1 MVKTREAK
9 PQTNKK
15 QEAAGKKQE
24 VRRKMQDFL
33 LPASSTWLHNLALYV

>member
-15 QEAAGKKQE
+15 QEARIKPSVFVHPKL
-24 VRRKMQDFL
+24 DSSPFL
-33 LPASSTWLHNLALYV
+33 RGQVCNDK